1 MYVML
6 SLHYNLEISAFEMK
20 MGDSLINATNGI
32 LMAIFVMLLLLKAR
46 METRP
51 STVDEREAR
60 QPLQRREGEHHRL
73 QQELERQQEGL
84 LELLQE
90 SEREKDRLRQQLQQR
105 EREQAGLR
113 QQLQQKEREQDEL
126 RQQREREQQ
135 QLRQQL
141 QDRIRDLLQ
150 LQEQVENMRSS
161 HQRELQHV
169 RTENSQLNHQLQA
182 ESQQLRAANA
192 TIAQLQ
198 QQLASS
204 QAPRAV
210 QQTHHTEFWEVP
222 RGDVTLNMQRILGTG
237 GWGYVVE
244 GKFRGQAV
252 AVKCLHDL
260 IREPA
265 FVAVIRREIGIMA
278 QVRHPN
284 LVLLIAAVIDEED
297 PLIITELLDLSLRRA
312 YERNR
317 LDPGERCKL
326 SIFRDVASALNY
338 LHLHHHGPIIHR
350 DVSSANVLLESR
362 PEGQWRAKLS
372 DFGSAKLAREAT
384 TTGPGAAVYSAPEVR
399 RETGIRQSPK
409 VRTFL

>member
-1 MYVML
+1 MPTLRDYL
-6 SLHYNLEISAFEMK
+6 ASL
-20 MGDSLINATNGI
+20 
-32 LMAIFVMLLLLKAR
+32 
-46 METRP
+46 
-51 STVDEREAR
+51 DEREVR
-60 QPLQRREGEHHRL
+60 QPFCQREGEHHRL

-90 SEREKDRLRQQLQQR
+90 SEREKDGLRQQLQQR

-113 QQLQQKEREQDEL
+113 QQLQQREREQAGLRQQLQQREREQDEL

-141 QDRIRDLLQ
+141 QDRNRDLVQ
-150 LQEQVENMRSS
+150 LQEQLENMRSS
-161 HQRELQHV
+161 HHRELQHAQ
-169 RTENSQLNHQLQA
+169 TQLQA

-204 QAPRAV
+204 QGPRAA

-260 IREPA
+260 IREPV

-362 PEGQWRAKLS
+362 PRGQWRAKLS

-399 RETGIRQSPK
+399 RDTGIRQSPK
-409 VRTFL
+409 VRTFLVGCCRWHVTVKLPFKSSE